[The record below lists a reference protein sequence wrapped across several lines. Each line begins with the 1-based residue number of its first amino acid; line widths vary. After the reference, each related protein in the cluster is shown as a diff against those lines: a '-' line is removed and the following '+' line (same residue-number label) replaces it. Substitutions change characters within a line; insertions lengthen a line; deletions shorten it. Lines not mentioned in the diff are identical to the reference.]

1 MDEIKKKKNLLESTK
16 LIHQIH
22 DSGHEI
28 EIIT

>member
-1 MDEIKKKKNLLESTK
+1 MKLKKKNLLESTK

-28 EIIT
+28 KIIT

>member
-1 MDEIKKKKNLLESTK
+1 MKLKKKKFLLESTK